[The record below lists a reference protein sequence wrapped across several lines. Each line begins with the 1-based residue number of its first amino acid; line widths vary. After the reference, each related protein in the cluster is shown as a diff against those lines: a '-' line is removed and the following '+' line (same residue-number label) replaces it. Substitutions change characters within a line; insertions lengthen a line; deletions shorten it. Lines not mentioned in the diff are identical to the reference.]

1 MKVKLV
7 TQVLSHTVSAAM
19 LMAVSS
25 NLLPPSAAGTAEFVA
40 KFDEIFDFPNSS
52 SFKSQKPH
60 NRPITSKLDH
70 CKFMGQMCSFVKSNS
85 VKNPIN
91 SKDVTNSL
99 KCF

>member
-40 KFDEIFDFPNSS
+40 KFDEIFDCLNSS
-52 SFKSQKPH
+52 SFKSPKPH
-60 NRPITSKLDH
+60 NRPIT
-70 CKFMGQMCSFVKSNS
+70 GQMCSFVKSNS

-91 SKDVTNSL
+91 GKDVTNIL
-99 KCF
+99 KYF